1 MITNM
6 DVEMNINITPTSQ
19 KESPLIKLREETKA
33 LEGAHKACRDIN
45 TRVERSLNI
54 GILLCSAIVT
64 CLETTIDSI
73 KYNHEK
79 IHIVKIALSG
89 CVTFLAGV
97 QTMFQNAQKSEQHH
111 NVSRQYLNL
120 IHKIDT
126 CIRNNVDDANE
137 YDTLHDEFSKIR
149 TNSLSIF
156 WFIRKSYGIK

>member
-1 MITNM
+1 MDIEINM
-6 DVEMNINITPTSQ
+6 SPPQQS
-19 KESPLIKLREETKA
+19 ESSLIKLREHTKA

-45 TRVERSLNI
+45 TRLECSLNI

-64 CLETTIDSI
+64 CLESTIDSI

-79 IHIVKIALSG
+79 IHIVKIILSG
-89 CVTFLAGV
+89 CVTFLAGI

-126 CIRNNVDDANE
+126 CIRNNVDDTSE
-137 YDTLHDEFSKIR
+137 YDYLHDEFSKIR

-156 WFIRKSYGIK
+156 WFIRRSYGIK